1 MKTFFSNANITSMTS
16 GLFSMLLVWMLFH
29 AGIEGA
35 QADTAGGNLPSPG
48 TIALLQPEDEE
59 SIALGKLIQQSKL
72 EQLYSTAD
80 TMLDYIHTLK
90 GEVFRLSDLNR
101 HFWVISHVASAPTFH
116 LDYDEHTENTFD
128 ESMDYEVKL
137 NIQYDM
143 EKLSRSPESV
153 SARHPI
159 DKKSA
164 AALLAQYSS
173 AVVLAF
179 RKDYNKDLKEKH
191 RLMVMEY
198 DQKEAVLK
206 EEYAEKEESSLFN
219 TLVDKRINFEN
230 KIIIHEIR
238 NNKVQQTLQNSL
250 ERIIWLTLLLQCCP
264 EQPAAVKRYIRN
276 AGYEEK
282 EIPALLHRTVG
293 KTKNTE
299 FLYDALEKS
308 PASPAHT

>member
-1 MKTFFSNANITSMTS
+1 
-16 GLFSMLLVWMLFH
+16 MLLVWMLFH

-48 TIALLQPEDEE
+48 TIALLQTEDEE
-59 SIALGKLIQQSKL
+59 CIALGKLLQQSKL
-72 EQLYSTAD
+72 EQFYSKAD
-80 TMLDYIHTLK
+80 TMLDNIDTLK
-90 GEVFRLSDLNR
+90 GEDLRLSELKR
-101 HFWVISHVASAPTFH
+101 LFWVFYHVASAPTFH

-128 ESMDYEVKL
+128 EGMDYEVKL

-143 EKLSRSPESV
+143 EKLSRSLESV

-159 DKKSA
+159 DKESA

-173 AVVLAF
+173 AIVLAF

-191 RLMVMEY
+191 RRMVMEY
-198 DQKEAVLK
+198 DQKEAVL
-206 EEYAEKEESSLFN
+206 KEESSLFN

-250 ERIIWLTLLLQCCP
+250 ERIWLTLLLQCCP

-299 FLYDALEKS
+299 FLYDALEKA

>member
-1 MKTFFSNANITSMTS
+1 
-16 GLFSMLLVWMLFH
+16 
-29 AGIEGA
+29 
-35 QADTAGGNLPSPG
+35 
-48 TIALLQPEDEE
+48 
-59 SIALGKLIQQSKL
+59 
-72 EQLYSTAD
+72 
-80 TMLDYIHTLK
+80 
-90 GEVFRLSDLNR
+90 
-101 HFWVISHVASAPTFH
+101 
-116 LDYDEHTENTFD
+116 
-128 ESMDYEVKL
+128 MDYEVKL

-206 EEYAEKEESSLFN
+206 EEYAEKEESSLVN
-219 TLVDKRINFEN
+219 TLVDNRINFEN

-238 NNKVQQTLQNSL
+238 N
-250 ERIIWLTLLLQCCP
+250 
-264 EQPAAVKRYIRN
+264 
-276 AGYEEK
+276 
-282 EIPALLHRTVG
+282 H
-293 KTKNTE
+293 
-299 FLYDALEKS
+299 
-308 PASPAHT
+308 